1 MIKVQKDLA
10 KISKNL
16 LHNLQDF
23 DAWLSDSY
31 SVVPLNLIVNMTIDF
46 STQQTEIHQTK
57 QNIIKISGES

>member
-1 MIKVQKDLA
+1 MIKVQKVLA

-23 DAWLSDSY
+23 DALLSDSY
-31 SVVPLNLIVNMTIDF
+31 SVVPLNLIVKTTIDF
-46 STQQTEIHQTK
+46 STQQTKIHQTK